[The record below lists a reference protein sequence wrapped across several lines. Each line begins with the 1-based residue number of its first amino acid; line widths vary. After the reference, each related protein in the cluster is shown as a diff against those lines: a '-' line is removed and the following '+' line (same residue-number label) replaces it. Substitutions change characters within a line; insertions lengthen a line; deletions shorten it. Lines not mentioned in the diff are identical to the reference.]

1 MAVSTVDG
9 FQGREKDVIIFS
21 CVRSAA
27 AGTGGGPRQAIG
39 FLDDLRRMNVA
50 LTRARYS
57 LFVVGSAETLS
68 ISPHWR
74 ALIDHCDRAGALLR
88 IPVANCDLFALDE
101 TAWQR
106 PPQRMYAAPA
116 SSAGASAA
124 HVDFGAFDD

>member
-1 MAVSTVDG
+1 MYVPRVVALQVAVSTVDG

-27 AGTGGGPRQAIG
+27 AGSRGGTRQAIG

-74 ALIDHCDRAGALLR
+74 ALIDHCARAGALVR
-88 IPVANCDLFALDE
+88 VPEANCDLLALGA
-101 TAWQR
+101 TGGL
-106 PPQRMYAAPA
+106 AAPA
-116 SSAGASAA
+116 S
-124 HVDFGAFDD
+124 